1 MLMIED
7 RENRMIVEMIR
18 SNLNRIVNFDFL
30 KLEATSFL
38 EVDMGFAWALFGLIL
53 IDFSP
58 TKIPLGQP

>member
-1 MLMIED
+1 MIYFF
-7 RENRMIVEMIR
+7 RYNL
-18 SNLNRIVNFDFL
+18 SANSGYFYLNRIVNFDFL
-30 KLEATSFL
+30 KMEATSFL